1 MPARRRAA
9 LQRAYRGAALTR
21 ALHSGAQKNSTF
33 ASMEGYTL
41 EGTKKTGM
49 SVKTKRNVMAAAKKS
64 ATESSSAKAAA
75 PKKK

>member
-1 MPARRRAA
+1 MLMRVCHRIAWHPLTHPCLRRSPR
-9 LQRAYRGAALTR
+9 
-21 ALHSGAQKNSTF
+21 AQKNSTF

-49 SVKTKRNVMAAAKKS
+49 KAVRKQKIMESARKS
-64 ATESSSAKAAA
+64 AAEASAPA